1 MNKEAIQ
8 VAFGDNVKRYRAEV
22 GKSQEDFAETVG
34 VSAAYLGEM
43 ERGEKCPSIEI
54 AYRISTALGIGIAQL
69 LDFAG
74 GEHETEEFI
83 KVKSILGRLPDSHK
97 HRLVEIFEKF
107 SELYI
112 DDFKL

>member
-8 VAFGDNVKRYRAEV
+8 VAFGDNVKHWRASV
-22 GKSQEDFAETVG
+22 GKSQEEFAELVG
-34 VSAAYLGEM
+34 VSAAYLGEL

-54 AYRISTALGIGIAQL
+54 AYKISTALGIGIAQL

-74 GEHETEEFI
+74 GPHESEEFI
-83 KVKSILGRLPDSHK
+83 KVKSILKSLPEGHK
-97 HRLVEIFEKF
+97 QRLVEIFEKF
-107 SELYI
+107 SELYK